1 MRWALLLIAVAA
13 TTAHAAPQS
22 DPAFLGIG
30 MGWSKL
36 GCIIMSVTSGS
47 PASDAGIAEGD
58 EIAILDGAHIDTPR
72 ACDELTRLITA
83 HNSGDTIALE
93 LVRGDERVTV
103 KPILATR
110 SEVLGRRVGQR
121 AQSTDL
127 ADTDGA
133 HWDLAE
139 HRGHTLVVGAYTDNC
154 GTSCAAVIDRVADK
168 LNRRTPAA
176 VALAVLGSDREI
188 SESVLRGMR
197 GTVPLALA
205 NQATYA
211 NLATTDVDRVFFM
224 VIDCRGVVKL
234 VAPIAPDADD
244 IPAAVDEVLAA
255 VEQAEHARTRR

>member
-1 MRWALLLIAVAA
+1 VRWALLLIAVAA
-13 TTAHAAPQS
+13 TTASAAPQS

-36 GCIIMSVTSGS
+36 GCIIMSVTAGS

-58 EIAILDGAHIDTPR
+58 EIAILDGTHIDTPR
-72 ACDELTRLITA
+72 ACDELTRLITV
-83 HNSGDTIALE
+83 HNSGDAIEIQLR
-93 LVRGDERVTV
+93 RGDGEVTV

-127 ADTDGA
+127 ADTDGK

-139 HRGHTLVVGAYTDNC
+139 HRGATLVVGAYSDNC
-154 GTSCAAVIDRVADK
+154 AGCAAVIDRVADK

-176 VALAVLGSDREI
+176 VALGVLGSERDI
-188 SESVLRGMR
+188 SESVLRSMR
-197 GTVPLALA
+197 GAVPLALA
-205 NQATYA
+205 DPATYA
-211 NLATTDVDRVFFM
+211 NLATTDPDRVFFM

-244 IPAAVDEVLAA
+244 IPAAIDEVLAA
-255 VEQAEHARTRR
+255 AEQAEHARTHR